1 MSLAEESGFLFP
13 PIGLGIAIMEKPEL
27 SIIVCVDP
35 SRCLNMRSGGL
46 NSQEL
51 LREIQE
57 QLTGQGLDGKVRA
70 TPCRCIFGC
79 TYGPRIDVIN
89 RNTGKKILY
98 GSVEGQVNISVRGRV
113 DMQKTPDRL
122 IDLAW
127 EHLS

>member
-1 MSLAEESGFLFP
+1 MFP
-13 PIGLGIAIMEKPEL
+13 QIGLGIKAIMEKPEL

-35 SRCLNMRSGGL
+35 SRCLNMRSSGGR

-57 QLTGQGLDGKVRA
+57 QLMGQRLDRKVRA
-70 TPCRCIFGC
+70 TPCHCIFGC

-89 RNTGKKILY
+89 RDTGKKVLY

-113 DMQKTPDRL
+113 DMHKTPDNL

-127 EHLS
+127 EQLS